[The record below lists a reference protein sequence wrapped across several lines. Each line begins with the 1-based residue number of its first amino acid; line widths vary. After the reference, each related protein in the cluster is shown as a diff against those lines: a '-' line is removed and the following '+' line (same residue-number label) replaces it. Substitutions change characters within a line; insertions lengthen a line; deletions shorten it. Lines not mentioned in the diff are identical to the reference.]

1 MSETTHAIQ
10 VKRTGG
16 PDVLEW
22 TEVPLARP
30 APGEIAIRQTAVGLN
45 FIDVYHCTGFY
56 PVPLPFVPGLEGA
69 GVVELLSAGVTDL
82 AVGDRVAY
90 ASQPIGAYSERR
102 TMPADR
108 VVKLPADVDDETAA
122 AVMLKGMTVR
132 ALVRAVFRVEKGHR
146 VLVHAAAG
154 GVGTLLVPWAKS
166 LGARVIGVVSTDEK
180 AARVRELGAD
190 DVIVTARERIVERVN
205 AITGGAGVHVAY
217 DSVGKDTF
225 DASLESL
232 TTRGMLVTFG
242 QASGPIPPLDLGR
255 LAKKSL
261 FLTRPTMF
269 AYTST
274 RADLV
279 ASASDVFDALRKGI
293 IASPVEQRYPLRDA
307 RRAHADLQ
315 ARRTQGATILQP

>member
-1 MSETTHAIQ
+1 MTETTRAIQ

-16 PDVLEW
+16 PEVLEW
-22 TEVPLARP
+22 TEVPLAPP
-30 APGEIAIRQTAVGLN
+30 ARGEIGIRHTAIGLN
-45 FIDVYHCTGFY
+45 FIDVYHRTGFY
-56 PVPLPFVPGLEGA
+56 PLPLPFVPGLEAA
-69 GVVELLSAGVTDL
+69 GVVESLGAGVNEFSI
-82 AVGDRVAY
+82 GDRIAY

-102 TMPADR
+102 TMPVDR
-108 VVKLPADVDDETAA
+108 VVKLPDHVDDETAA
-122 AVMLKGMTVR
+122 AVMLKGMTVHM
-132 ALVRAVFRVEKGHR
+132 LVRSVLRLENDQR

-154 GVGTLLVPWAKS
+154 GIGSLLVPSAKAHGT
-166 LGARVIGVVSTDEK
+166 LVIGVVSSDEK

-190 DVIVTARERIVERVN
+190 HVIVTARENIVDRVN
-205 AITGGAGVHVAY
+205 AITNGAGVHVVY

-242 QASGPIPPLDLGR
+242 QSSGAIPPLDLGR

-261 FLTRPTMF
+261 FLTRPSVV

-274 RADLV
+274 RAELV
-279 ASASDVFDALRKGI
+279 ASATDLFNALRKGI
-293 IASPVEQRYPLRDA
+293 IASPVEQRYPLAEA
-307 RRAHADLQ
+307 RRAHEDLQ